1 MTELARIR
9 LAGGGAILFESD
21 EVTDDG
27 PVKAGR
33 VGDRVRDAA
42 ASLQELIG
50 PVTETA
56 EVLLGHLSRAKP
68 AELEVEFGVSLSAG
82 AGAVITKTA
91 LSGNIKVKMKWRQD
105 GLAEPA
111 APEEP
116 ATTDQP

>member
-9 LAGGGAILFESD
+9 LAGGSVILFESD
-21 EVTDDG
+21 EFTDDG

-42 ASLQELIG
+42 ASLQELME

-56 EVLLGHLSRAKP
+56 EALLGHLSRAKP
-68 AELEVEFGVSLSAG
+68 AELEIEFGVSLSAG

-105 GLAEPA
+105 GLAEQATPA
-111 APEEP
+111 EP
-116 ATTDQP
+116 SAADQP